1 MKTSFSTE
9 VVDLDRQAPN
19 RNKRESKYFW
29 DELYPLI
36 AAGGFGGIEIP
47 YEPKWDFG
55 GRSGVPRS
63 MRSIQMKFQ
72 NPQGY
77 LAFLKEQGIGS
88 VDCVHLD
95 SALFCAGAPEMYL
108 GALGHFAQEALEFAA
123 GLGCPVLTVTVTPP
137 LFAVRALLAGRED
150 LDEEA
155 FAGRL
160 AELLAGLAKQG
171 EDAGVTICVK
181 NPYWGL
187 FRGEAIL
194 AFLEKLPEAVKLD
207 LDTAHLQIA
216 GADPVEVISRAA
228 GRIGVVHFTDTAFVD
243 DQEAYLQPLPEFPA
257 KAAAKVF
264 RDIGDGRVELV
275 SAWRALKE
283 AGYEGTVVFN
293 CRNSY
298 DMYRSI
304 LRTRSFI
311 NRTLVPAG
319 YTEEGGAC

>member
-19 RNKRESKYFW
+19 RNKRECKYFW
-29 DELYPLI
+29 DELYPLM
-36 AAGGFGGIEIP
+36 AAGGFRGIEIP

-72 NPQGY
+72 DPEGY
-77 LAFLKEQGIGS
+77 LAYLKEQGIGS

-108 GALGHFAQEALEFAA
+108 GALGHFAQEALEFAK
-123 GLGCPVLTVTVTPP
+123 GLQCPVLTVTATPP
-137 LFAVRALLAGRED
+137 VYAVRGLLAGRED
-150 LDEEA
+150 MSEA
-155 FAGRL
+155 DFAGRL
-160 AELLAGLAKQG
+160 AELLGGLAGQAK
-171 EDAGVTICVK
+171 EAGVTLCVK

-187 FRGEAIL
+187 FRGEAVL
-194 AFLEKLPEAVKLD
+194 AFLERLPGEIKLD

-216 GADPVEVISRAA
+216 GADPVKVIRGAA
-228 GRIGVVHFTDTAFVD
+228 GRIGAVHFTDTAFVD
-243 DQEAYLQPLPEFPA
+243 DQEAYLTPLPEFPA
-257 KAAAKVF
+257 KGATKVF
-264 RDIGDGRVELV
+264 RDIGDGKVDFV
-275 SAWRALKE
+275 AVWKALQE

-298 DMYRSI
+298 DIYRSI
-304 LRTRSFI
+304 LRTRSYI
-311 NRTLVPAG
+311 NRVLIPAG
-319 YTEEGGAC
+319 YTE